1 VSRVHFSPEESFVPS
16 PSGLV
21 PVRPERFLSVTPRAR
36 DPRHV
41 VLDVSGD
48 VDAFTAPV
56 LRACLRTQLSRPG
69 LHGMVLDVGQ
79 VGFLG
84 AAGVSVLVEA
94 ARRCRERGIGFR
106 LRAPGGGHVLPSLL
120 TRLGVELDDAAVP
133 PLARSV
139 THA

>member
-1 VSRVHFSPEESFVPS
+1 MPS

-48 VDAFTAPV
+48 VDAFTAPL

-69 LHGMVLDVGQ
+69 VRGMVLDLGQ

-94 ARRCRERGIGFR
+94 ARRCRERGLSFR
-106 LRAPGGGHVLPSLL
+106 LRAPGRSRLL
-120 TRLGVELDDAAVP
+120 LALEPAGLLDGLDVGAVP
-133 PLARSV
+133 PGARSV
-139 THA
+139 AHA